1 MTKRV
6 IDLTA
11 DELEKLASEAWSK
24 AAQEALDKGL
34 PITGARDGRRIREY
48 PDGRIEDLG
57 PVMPLFGKK
66 AKTSAA

>member
-1 MTKRV
+1 MKKRV

-11 DELEKLASEAWSK
+11 DELEKLASEAWSA

-34 PITGARDGRRIREY
+34 PVTGSRDGRRIREY

-57 PVMPLFGKK
+57 PVMPLLGEK